1 MQTFNGYEHTR
12 YDMTAF
18 GASCPHCE
26 TLFKVYPDQLRLH
39 NGFANCGSCG
49 RTFDVQA
56 VLIFLPP
63 HETSF
68 LERNTP
74 MVDGLPVLNAV
85 AQVVRND
92 RSANKTQASG
102 ATEHAAQSSTEP
114 AAQQASTTSEN
125 TTDLPDS
132 DKHTTQTLAKQA
144 SATNPST
151 TIEPDVVPHTRTFN
165 PVKWFLYGVIATCAL
180 IVVLAVVRPEQLR
193 SFTHALKQKIV
204 QVQPL
209 AQYMSTAI
217 SSFLP

>member
-1 MQTFNGYEHTR
+1 
-12 YDMTAF
+12 MTVF

-217 SSFLP
+217 PSFLP

>member
-1 MQTFNGYEHTR
+1 
-12 YDMTAF
+12 MTAF

-217 SSFLP
+217 PSFLP

>member
-1 MQTFNGYEHTR
+1 
-12 YDMTAF
+12 MTAF

>member
-1 MQTFNGYEHTR
+1 
-12 YDMTAF
+12 MTAF

-68 LERNTP
+68 LERHTP

-217 SSFLP
+217 PSFLP

>member
-1 MQTFNGYEHTR
+1 
-12 YDMTAF
+12 MTAF

-144 SATNPST
+144 SAANPST

>member
-1 MQTFNGYEHTR
+1 
-12 YDMTAF
+12 MTAF
-18 GASCPHCE
+18 GASCPHCD

-85 AQVVRND
+85 ARVISNNQ
-92 RSANKTQASG
+92 SANKNQTSDTAEN
-102 ATEHAAQSSTEP
+102 TAQPSTEP
-114 AAQQASTTSEN
+114 AAQQTSTTSEN
-125 TTDLPDS
+125 TASLPDS
-132 DKHTTQTLAKQA
+132 DEHSTQTVVKQPPI
-144 SATNPST
+144 TNPST
-151 TIEPDVVPHTRTFN
+151 STEPDVIARARAFN
-165 PVKWFLYGVIATCAL
+165 PVKWFLYAAITTCAL
-180 IVVLAVVRPEQLR
+180 IVVLAIVRPEQLR
-193 SFTHALKQKIV
+193 SFTHTLKQKMV

-217 SSFLP
+217 PSFLP

>member
-1 MQTFNGYEHTR
+1 
-12 YDMTAF
+12 MTAF

-85 AQVVRND
+85 AQVVHND

>member
-1 MQTFNGYEHTR
+1 
-12 YDMTAF
+12 MTAF

-144 SATNPST
+144 SAANPST

-217 SSFLP
+217 PSFLP